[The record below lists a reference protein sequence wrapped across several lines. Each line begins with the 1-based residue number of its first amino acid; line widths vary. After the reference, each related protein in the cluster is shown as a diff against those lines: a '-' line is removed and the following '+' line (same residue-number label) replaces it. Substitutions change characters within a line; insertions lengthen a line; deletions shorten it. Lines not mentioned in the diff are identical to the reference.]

1 MRTTRFMLAVT
12 VLAAACAPAS
22 ETAEQRTAR
31 LQAESDSARTAV
43 QAQTAAM
50 QAHMNAA
57 HWDSL
62 GQFYADNAVSM
73 PPNAPALTGRA
84 AIIDGMKQM
93 LAPMSNLQIHFTSQS
108 VSASGDMAVERGR
121 YHMTFNMG
129 RRAMADSGKYLTH
142 WHKVDGRW
150 VTVEEIFN
158 SDVPVPG
165 GN

>member
-1 MRTTRFMLAVT
+1 MRTTRFLLAVT
-12 VLAAACAPAS
+12 AFAAACAPS
-22 ETAEQRTAR
+22 ETAEQRAAR
-31 LQAESDSARTAV
+31 VQAETDSARTAI

-62 GQFYADNAVSM
+62 GQFYAENAVSM
-73 PPNAPALTGRA
+73 PPNTPALTGRA

-93 LAPMSNLQIHFTSQS
+93 LGPMSNFQIHFTPQN
-108 VSASGDMAVERGR
+108 VSASGDVAVERGR

-129 RRAMADSGKYLTH
+129 RQAMADSGKYLTH

-150 VTVEEIFN
+150 LTMEEIFN
-158 SDVPVPG
+158 SDVPAQG